1 LILYYIVN
9 NYHWLLLTI
18 KQYFMKNFYVLL
30 FIMSGVFLLAQP
42 TFQPTAPTH
51 PQDEVVS
58 IFSDSYTEVAGTY
71 DFDPNWGQSTDCTTE
86 SIGGGEVIK
95 MANLNY
101 QGLEYPSQDVSSKG
115 KLHVD
120 YYIESESTTQLEF
133 YIIKNGQGFEAGK
146 VLDVSTTGSWISVDI
161 PLTDY
166 AGVDLT
172 AINQI
177 KVVGSG
183 TVYFDNIYFFGD
195 APEPPAQIQSESLD
209 FTDSEEKTKFK
220 ANNPN
225 YLFEHVASDGNTGG
239 ALKAGVE
246 QGTGPADW
254 RLYYTNPN
262 FDFTNAAKL
271 VVSYDLKQFSSTI
284 DGLGLHFR
292 ISSQADTSINNDD
305 FYGAIQNA
313 SPNNGNTA
321 LNVSSW
327 TPYEFETTV
336 NGSSSLVSFGFNFT
350 TGAVSSHEGV
360 ILIDNVVIKLLD
372 SSGNTLSVKNL
383 DVPQFVAYPNPIQN
397 VLSVKGSTNVESLL
411 IYDLMGRNV
420 LSDSPNESEFNVN
433 VSHLKKGVY
442 MLKIKC
448 GDNVITKKLVK

>member
-1 LILYYIVN
+1 
-9 NYHWLLLTI
+9 
-18 KQYFMKNFYVLL
+18 
-30 FIMSGVFLLAQP
+30 
-42 TFQPTAPTH
+42 
-51 PQDEVVS
+51 
-58 IFSDSYTEVAGTY
+58 
-71 DFDPNWGQSTDCTTE
+71 
-86 SIGGGEVIK
+86 

-220 ANNPN
+220 ANNPA

-292 ISSQADTSINNDD
+292 ISSQADTAINNDD

-313 SPNNGNTA
+313 SSFNGNTA